1 MASAPDLRTGLSML
15 LQLTGLGSLRPNTLV
30 LAWPDARRITHE
42 RALRFLE
49 FIARAAVH
57 EKAVVALK
65 TWGPHFQ
72 PFPTAN
78 QAVRGSLDVWY
89 VRAWV
94 DLGIGLIDQGP
105 VTAITLHSNRWLL
118 HDGGVLLL
126 LAYLLQRH
134 GTWRRCTLRIFTV
147 VQVTLG

>member
-1 MASAPDLRTGLSML
+1 MGSSWVRWFGQLDDESHALSTIHLQPYIHTRQVASAPDLRTGLSML

-49 FIARAAVH
+49 FIARAAVN

-72 PFPTAN
+72 PFPTSN
-78 QAVRGSLDVWY
+78 QVMRGSLDVWY
-89 VRAWV
+89 VRGDLAGV
-94 DLGIGLIDQGP
+94 DSI
-105 VTAITLHSNRWLL
+105 
-118 HDGGVLLL
+118 
-126 LAYLLQRH
+126 
-134 GTWRRCTLRIFTV
+134 
-147 VQVTLG
+147 